1 MFRPIKWHSSYYDAT
16 DQQHPNQRIPK
27 QAPQLTL
34 KSWLSLNIMHSRK
47 QASSMQYVQEDINRL
62 CDMLNA
68 ALSLQEIRWD
78 SVWGV
83 SHFRGCLKSFYR
95 LYSEHPHFIKSVL
108 KDRKLVFSNT
118 TGVSRLG
125 EIILSSE
132 DVPTAWMKLLVSVPG
147 YDAVLERLP
156 YMEVKLSELLNDIR
170 VVRHE
175 RSHSQVMAEEYE
187 LLLNKLLN
195 SLRRCQDYVAQ
206 TFKNKDL
213 SGLEMVVEGESG
225 PLALSSAGSFL
236 IPASVPGVLV
246 VDFISQRMMEAY
258 SILTGIN
265 SYLQQEEE
273 CVKECMR
280 LLELKM
286 LSKDDSVTP
295 HQMISCC
302 QRLTDDYWR
311 YCILFNQSSLR
322 ISHYYSVMQDGLI
335 CIPWNWVGD
344 DT

>member
-1 MFRPIKWHSSYYDAT
+1 MQAAFIRTLQRGSQVFLGTIRFLTTQEVSTALRPFYFTVHPDLFGQFPKERAVNEESLKKLSEYVASLQMGGKAQPTEVVFYVRYTRKSSDTHDGQMKRVTIPLTTKTLRDTVITVLRSCGLSLDYLNTIPPTSITKASRMFRPIKWHSSYYDAT

-175 RSHSQVMAEEYE
+175 RSHSQV
-187 LLLNKLLN
+187 
-195 SLRRCQDYVAQ
+195 R
-206 TFKNKDL
+206 FIL
-213 SGLEMVVEGESG
+213 S
-225 PLALSSAGSFL
+225 
-236 IPASVPGVLV
+236 
-246 VDFISQRMMEAY
+246 
-258 SILTGIN
+258 
-265 SYLQQEEE
+265 
-273 CVKECMR
+273 
-280 LLELKM
+280 
-286 LSKDDSVTP
+286 
-295 HQMISCC
+295 
-302 QRLTDDYWR
+302 
-311 YCILFNQSSLR
+311 
-322 ISHYYSVMQDGLI
+322 
-335 CIPWNWVGD
+335 
-344 DT
+344 